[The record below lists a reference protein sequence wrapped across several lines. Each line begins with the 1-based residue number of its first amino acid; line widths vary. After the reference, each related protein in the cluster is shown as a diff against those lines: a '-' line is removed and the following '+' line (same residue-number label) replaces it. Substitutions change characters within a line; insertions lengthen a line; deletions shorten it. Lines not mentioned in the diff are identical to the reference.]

1 MTLYSRRKMLAAGA
15 VGGVAA
21 AAVVKAA
28 AAEGYPDASATPSA
42 AMSDPGPHD
51 AAQEATNPY
60 DWQGLP
66 TDHGNLGTLRSSF
79 SQVHNRH
86 TDAGWAREVTVRNFP
101 MSKNMAGVNMR
112 LPAGAVR
119 ELHWHVPAE
128 WAYVTYGTGRI
139 TGVDAKARR
148 FVADVK
154 VGDLWFFPG
163 GVPHSIQGLGP
174 DGCEFILVFNDGNF
188 SEDSTFLITDWF
200 NHTPKDV
207 LAKNFGAPA
216 ATFDKVPKK
225 DLWIFN
231 APEPGALSVDLAE
244 SGQPN
249 VPSPYAFALLD
260 QKPVYQSAAGS
271 VRIAD
276 QENFPATTMAAA
288 LVELA
293 PGAMRELHWHP
304 LSDEWQYYISGT
316 ARMGVFHG
324 EGRNNTVEFH
334 PSDVGYVPQSI
345 GHYVENI
352 GKDPVRFLEVFTTPN
367 YADISLASWMN
378 NIPHELVAAHLNI
391 DVDVLKKM
399 AQNKTPIVAG

>member
-1 MTLYSRRKMLAAGA
+1 MTLYSRRNLLAQGAAG
-15 VGGVAA
+15 GLVAA
-21 AAVVKAA
+21 AAAT
-28 AAEGYPDASATPSA
+28 GASADSYSA
-42 AMSDPGPHD
+42 DAMSDPGPRD
-51 AAQEATNPY
+51 AAQEAVNSY

-66 TDHGNLGTLRSSF
+66 TDHGNLGMLRSSF

-86 TDAGWAREVTVRNFP
+86 TEAGWAREVTVRNFP
-101 MSKNMAGVNMR
+101 ISKSMAGVNMR

-128 WAYVTYGTGRI
+128 WAYVTYGVGRI
-139 TGVDAKARR
+139 TGVDPSARK
-148 FVADVK
+148 FVSDVK
-154 VGDLWFFPG
+154 QGDLWFFPG

-207 LAKNFGAPA
+207 LAKNFGVA
-216 ATFDKVPKK
+216 ASTFDKTDRK
-225 DLWIFN
+225 DLWIFS
-231 APEPGALSVDLAE
+231 APLPGSLSDDLAQ
-244 SGQPN
+244 SGQPEVLN
-249 VPSPYAFALLD
+249 PYKFSLGDMKPNFA
-260 QKPVYQSAAGS
+260 SAGGS

-276 QENFPATTMAAA
+276 SSNFKATTMSAA
-288 LVELA
+288 LVEVA
-293 PGAMRELHWHP
+293 PGGMRELHWHP
-304 LSDEWQYYISGT
+304 NSDEWQYYISGK

-352 GKDPVRFLEVFTTPN
+352 GKDTLRFLEVFTTPE
-367 YADISLASWMN
+367 YADVSLASWMAN
-378 NIPHELVAAHLNI
+378 VPHELVAAHLNI
-391 DVDVLKKM
+391 DVQALQRM
-399 AQNKTPIVAG
+399 AQTKTPVVPL

>member
-1 MTLYSRRKMLAAGA
+1 MTRYSRRKLLATGAAG
-15 VGGVAA
+15 GFVAA
-21 AAVVKAA
+21 AAVSAA
-28 AAEGYPDASATPSA
+28 AAENYSAT

-51 AAQEATNPY
+51 PAQMAINPN

-66 TDHGNLGTLRSSF
+66 TDHGNLGTLRHSF

-101 MSKNMAGVNMR
+101 ISKNMAGVNMR
-112 LPAGAVR
+112 LPKGAVR

-128 WAYVTYGTGRI
+128 WAFVTYGSGRI
-139 TGVDAKARR
+139 TAVDAGAQK
-148 FVADVK
+148 FVSDVK
-154 VGDLWFFPG
+154 EGDLWFFPG

-207 LAKNFGAPA
+207 LAKNFGVPA
-216 ATFDKVPKK
+216 ATFDQIPRK

-231 APEPGALSVDLAE
+231 APTPGSLDDDLAQ
-244 SGQPN
+244 SKQPF
-249 VPSPYAFALLD
+249 VPNPYAFPLGD
-260 QKPVYQSAAGS
+260 QKPNFQSAGGS

-276 QENFPATTMAAA
+276 STNFPATTMSAA

-293 PGAMRELHWHP
+293 PGGLRELHWHP

-316 ARMGVFHG
+316 AQMGVFHG

-345 GHYVENI
+345 GHYVKNV
-352 GKDPVRFLEVFTTPN
+352 GSDTVRFLEVFTTPQ

-378 NIPHELVAAHLNI
+378 NVPHELVSAHLNI
-391 DVDVLKKM
+391 PVETLRKL
-399 AQNKTPIVAG
+399 AQSKAPVMPV

>member
-1 MTLYSRRKMLAAGA
+1 MTLYSRRNILATSAAG
-15 VGGVAA
+15 GLVAA
-21 AAVVKAA
+21 AAA
-28 AAEGYPDASATPSA
+28 ASAEPYSAA

-51 AAQEATNPY
+51 PAQEVINPY
-60 DWQGLP
+60 DWQSLP
-66 TDHGNLGTLRSSF
+66 TDHGNLGTLRHSF

-101 MSKNMAGVNMR
+101 ISKAMAGVNMR

-128 WAYVTYGTGRI
+128 WAYVTYGLGRI
-139 TGVDAKARR
+139 TAIDSGARK

-154 VGDLWFFPG
+154 EGDLWFFPG

-174 DGCEFILVFNDGNF
+174 DGCEFVLVFNDGNF

-207 LAKNFGAPA
+207 LAKNFNLTASA
-216 ATFDKVPKK
+216 FDNIPKK

-231 APEPGALSVDLAE
+231 APVPGALADDLAQ
-244 SGQPN
+244 SKQPD
-249 VPSPYAFALLD
+249 VPNPYKFSLGD
-260 QKPVYQSAAGS
+260 QKPVFSSQGGR

-276 QENFPATTMAAA
+276 SNNFKATTMAAA
-288 LVELA
+288 LVEVE
-293 PGAMRELHWHP
+293 PGGLRELHWHP
-304 LSDEWQYYISGT
+304 TSDEWQYYISGT

-334 PSDVGYVPQSI
+334 PSDVGYVPQSV
-345 GHYVENI
+345 GHYVQNI
-352 GKDPVRFLEVFTTPN
+352 GKDTLRFLEVFTSPE
-367 YADISLASWMN
+367 YADISLASWMAN
-378 NIPHELVAAHLNI
+378 VPHELVAAHLNI
-391 DVDVLKKM
+391 DVPTLQKL
-399 AQNKTPIVAG
+399 AQTKTPVVPI

>member
-1 MTLYSRRKMLAAGA
+1 MEKKMTLYSRRNILATSAAGSL
-15 VGGVAA
+15 AA
-21 AAVVKAA
+21 AAVISGSSAETYSAA
-28 AAEGYPDASATPSA
+28 AI
-42 AMSDPGPHD
+42 SDPGPHD
-51 AAQEATNPY
+51 PAQEAINPY
-60 DWQGLP
+60 DWQSLP
-66 TDHGNLGTLRSSF
+66 TDNGNLGTLRHSF

-101 MSKNMAGVNMR
+101 ISKAMAGVNMR

-128 WAYVTYGTGRI
+128 WAFVTYGSGRI
-139 TGVDAKARR
+139 TAVDSSAQK
-148 FVADVK
+148 FISDVK
-154 VGDLWFFPG
+154 EGDLWFFPG

-200 NHTPKDV
+200 NHTPKEV
-207 LAKNFGAPA
+207 LAKNFGVPA
-216 ATFDKVPKK
+216 STFDNTPKM

-231 APEPGALSVDLAE
+231 APVPGSLADDLAQ
-244 SGQPN
+244 SKQPF
-249 VPSPYAFALLD
+249 VPNPYAFSLGD
-260 QKPVYQSAAGS
+260 QKPVFQSAGGS

-276 QENFPATTMAAA
+276 SQNFKVTTMAAA
-288 LVELA
+288 LVEVV
-293 PGAMRELHWHP
+293 PGGLRELHWHP
-304 LSDEWQYYISGT
+304 TSDEWQYYISGT

-345 GHYVENI
+345 GHYIENV
-352 GKDPVRFLEVFTTPN
+352 GKDTLRFLEVFTTPQ

-378 NIPHELVAAHLNI
+378 NVPHELVAAHLNI
-391 DVDVLKKM
+391 DVQTLRKM
-399 AQNKTPIVAG
+399 TQTKTPIVPI

>member
-1 MTLYSRRKMLAAGA
+1 MTLYSRRKLLATGAAG
-15 VGGVAA
+15 GLAA
-21 AAVVKAA
+21 AAVVSAA
-28 AAEGYPDASATPSA
+28 AAEDYSAA
-42 AMSDPGPHD
+42 AMSDPGPRD
-51 AAQEATNPY
+51 AAEAAINPY
-60 DWQGLP
+60 EWQGLP
-66 TDHGNLGTLRSSF
+66 TDHGNLGTLRHSF

-101 MSKNMAGVNMR
+101 ISKNMAGVNMR

-128 WAYVTYGTGRI
+128 WAFVTYGSGRI
-139 TGVDAKARR
+139 TAVDSGAQR

-154 VGDLWFFPG
+154 PGDLWFFPG

-174 DGCEFILVFNDGNF
+174 DGCEFVLVFNDGNF

-200 NHTPKDV
+200 NHTPKQV
-207 LAKNFGAPA
+207 LAENFGVPA
-216 ATFDKVPKK
+216 ATFDRTDRK

-231 APEPGALSVDLAE
+231 APLPGSLDADLAE
-244 SGQPN
+244 SSQPF
-249 VPSPYAFALLD
+249 VPNPYAFPLGD
-260 QKPVYQSAAGS
+260 QTPVFQSAGGS

-276 QENFPATTMAAA
+276 SSNFPATTMAAA
-288 LVELA
+288 LVEIA
-293 PGAMRELHWHP
+293 PGGMRELHWHP

-345 GHYVENI
+345 GHYVQNI
-352 GKDPVRFLEVFTTPN
+352 GKDTLRFLEVFTSAK

-378 NIPHELVAAHLNI
+378 NVPHELVSAHLNI
-391 DVDVLKKM
+391 DVATLRKM
-399 AQNKTPIVAG
+399 AQSKTPVVPV

>member
-1 MTLYSRRKMLAAGA
+1 MEEMMTLYSRRNILATSAAGGLA
-15 VGGVAA
+15 AA
-21 AAVVKAA
+21 AAVTA
-28 AAEGYPDASATPSA
+28 ASAESYSSA
-42 AMSDPGPHD
+42 AMSDPGPRD
-51 AAQEATNPY
+51 PAQEAINPY
-60 DWQGLP
+60 DWQSLP
-66 TDHGNLGTLRSSF
+66 TDHGNLGTQRHSF

-101 MSKNMAGVNMR
+101 ISKAMAGVNMR

-128 WAYVTYGTGRI
+128 WAYVTYGVGRI
-139 TGVDAKARR
+139 TAVDSGARR

-154 VGDLWFFPG
+154 EGDLWFFPG

-207 LAKNFGAPA
+207 LAKNFNLPA
-216 ATFDKVPKK
+216 SAFDNTPKK

-231 APEPGALSVDLAE
+231 APVPGSLADDLAQ
-244 SGQPN
+244 SKQPD
-249 VPSPYAFALLD
+249 VPNPYKFSLLD
-260 QKPVYQSAAGS
+260 QKPVFSSQGGR

-276 QENFPATTMAAA
+276 SNNFKATTMAAA
-288 LVELA
+288 LVEVE
-293 PGAMRELHWHP
+293 PGGLRELHWHP
-304 LSDEWQYYISGT
+304 TSDEWQYYISGT

-334 PSDVGYVPQSI
+334 PSDVGYVPQSV
-345 GHYVENI
+345 GHYVQNI
-352 GKDPVRFLEVFTTPN
+352 GKDTLRFLEVFTSPE
-367 YADISLASWMN
+367 YADISLASWMAN
-378 NIPHELVAAHLNI
+378 VPHELVAAHLNI
-391 DVDVLKKM
+391 DVPTLQRL
-399 AQNKTPIVAG
+399 AQSKTPVVPI